1 MDYYPYHLARGDRK
15 YWVRYVIPKLETV
28 FLMFTGDPMN
38 FSNVPHLPLHNMRTA
53 MTGCR
58 FYLFFF
64 GGGDFLTPL
73 NNVHTI

>member
-15 YWVRYVIPKLETV
+15 YWVRYVIPKLETA

-53 MTGCR
+53 MTGGVD
-58 FYLFFF
+58 FTSLFW
-64 GGGDFLTPL
+64 GGL
-73 NNVHTI
+73 